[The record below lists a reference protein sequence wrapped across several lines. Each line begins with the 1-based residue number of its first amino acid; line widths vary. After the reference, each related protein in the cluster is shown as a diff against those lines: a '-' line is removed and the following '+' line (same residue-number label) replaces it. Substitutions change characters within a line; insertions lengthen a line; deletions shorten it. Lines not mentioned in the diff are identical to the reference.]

1 MFEFVNRSKGR
12 EVSVVVV
19 VIRASCAGFG
29 VCKSFFAKLFLSKR
43 IFR

>member
-12 EVSVVVV
+12 EVSVAVV
-19 VIRASCAGFG
+19 VIRASCVGYG
-29 VCKSFFAKLFLSKR
+29 VCKSFFPKLFLSKR